1 MFMKEGTLSSYGYGV
16 HYATWGDSGPR
27 VLLIHSMGM
36 DAHSMDL
43 LAESLGETHR
53 ILSLT
58 ILDHGDSETPSH
70 PIPVD
75 EHAEIM
81 RGCYRQLGFH
91 PSVLIGHSIG
101 GMMGMILAAEH
112 PEELRGL
119 VLVDIAPFDSTVR
132 PARSAPPEFFGDEAE
147 ARAYL
152 NERYPGFTPEYVEN
166 RLRYAFR
173 RESGR
178 LRLKPTGDV
187 IRGGLAVD
195 LWPYVERMR
204 VPTLLLIGEESTL
217 VSPEARMRMDGI
229 LPDLEAVVVRGA
241 GHMIPQERPGEF
253 EVLVRRFL
261 DRVGS

>member
-16 HYATWGDSGPR
+16 HYAMWGDRGPR

-58 ILDHGDSETPSH
+58 ILDHGDSETPSR
-70 PIPVD
+70 PIPLD

-81 RGCYRQLGFH
+81 RGCYRQLGFY
-91 PSVLIGHSIG
+91 PSVLIGHSVG

-112 PEELRGL
+112 PEEFRGL
-119 VLVDIAPFDSTVR
+119 ALVDIAPFDSTAR
-132 PARSAPPEFFGDEAE
+132 PARPAPPEFFEDEAE

-152 NERYPGFTPEYVEN
+152 NERYPGFTREYVAN

-173 RESGR
+173 RDGGR
-178 LRLKPTGDV
+178 LRLKPTGEV
-187 IRGGLAVD
+187 IRGGLAVG

-204 VPTLLLIGEESTL
+204 APTLLLIGEESTL
-217 VSPEARMRMDGI
+217 VTPEARMRMEGI

-241 GHMIPQERPGEF
+241 GHMIPQERPEEF
-253 EVLVRRFL
+253 EVLVRQFL